1 MTVVAPLPLQRRM
14 FVSMAVGVECLLEG
28 DPASDALFDEVE
40 REFSRFEA
48 AFSRFR
54 PDSELSQLNRAGT
67 RRCTPE
73 LVEVVELALAARS
86 RTGGRFDPTVHD
98 ALLAAGYDR
107 TFAELAADPYGP
119 EIEARPCVGEVE
131 VDRAG
136 CVVRLGRGVRL
147 DLGGIVKGWAAERA
161 CDLLAAAG
169 PCLVNA
175 GGDIAVR
182 GVPPGGVWPVAV
194 DVPGAA
200 LTLGLRSGGLAT
212 SGRDHRRWRRNGREQ
227 HHLIDP
233 ATGLPSASDL
243 VTVTAIGA
251 DAVEAEVHAKSLFLA
266 GVRGALAEAQ
276 RLAIPCVLVTEGGQ
290 VVRAGGLA

>member
-1 MTVVAPLPLQRRM
+1 
-14 FVSMAVGVECLLEG
+14 MAVGVECLLEG
-28 DPASDALFDEVE
+28 GPAADELFDEVE
-40 REFSRFEA
+40 REFARLEA
-48 AFSRFR
+48 MFSRFR
-54 PDSELSQLNRAGT
+54 PDSELSELNRAGT
-67 RRCTPE
+67 RRCSPE
-73 LVEVVELALAARS
+73 LVEVVELALAGRS

-119 EIEARPCVGEVE
+119 EGEPRPCGGKVE

-175 GGDIAVR
+175 GGDIAVH
-182 GVPPGGVWPVAV
+182 GLPPGGVWPVAV
-194 DVPGAA
+194 AAPGASI
-200 LTLGLRSGGLAT
+200 TLGLRSGGLAT

-233 ATGLPSASDL
+233 ATGLPSTTGL
-243 VTVTAIGA
+243 VTVTAVGA
-251 DAVEAEVHAKSLFLA
+251 DAVDAEIRAKSLFLA

-276 RLAIPCVLVTEGGQ
+276 RLELPCVLVTERGQ
-290 VVRAGGLA
+290 VVRTGGLA